1 MNCPNCG
8 AKNEAEARF
17 CAECGAPLEGQVN
30 EVIAE
35 DEDRTIMSSVKQISE
50 EAKTVS
56 VSQSDLADL
65 SADMAQAEEA
75 EFETE
80 TPAPPASVSTGGGGG
95 SSQGGGMFTQR
106 NIIIAVVVLLVLC
119 CCCCAVAGI
128 IGYFSDQID
137 LNDLSFVLPFLQPLI

>member
-17 CAECGAPLEGQVN
+17 CAECGTPLEGQVN
-30 EVIAE
+30 EVVAE
-35 DEDRTIMSSVKQISE
+35 DDDRTIMSSVKQISE

-65 SADMAQAEEA
+65 SADMAQAEDA

-80 TPAPPASVSTGGGGG
+80 TPAPPSDEATGGG
-95 SSQGGGMFTQR
+95 SSQGGGLFTQR
-106 NIIIAVVVLLVLC
+106 NIIITVVVLLILC
-119 CCCCAVAGI
+119 CCCALLAGI
-128 IGYFSDQID
+128 GAWLYQTNQASS
-137 LNDLSFVLPFLQPLI
+137 SFALPVLQSLI